1 MPVLLLQ
8 ITDSCTGRRWQR
20 DECALPPFTEW
31 ERFMCEKCAQL
42 NEKIVHCK
50 ALSQHITDQ
59 LTLDGIAI
67 LIEQYEAQKRE
78 LHPNLE

>member
-1 MPVLLLQ
+1 
-8 ITDSCTGRRWQR
+8 
-20 DECALPPFTEW
+20 
-31 ERFMCEKCAQL
+31 MCEKCAQL

-78 LHPNLE
+78 LHPTQE